1 MAANANLVSAT
12 VAVALVAFPVGPP
25 ARGQTPTNL
34 PEVRASIERE
44 GAAATVRR
52 LMASGEWKAVLA
64 GMRGGEPG
72 WINIAP
78 LLAKDADG
86 AAAKEEPV
94 PFSPR
99 LVTLGVIVGAGFIAT
114 VGPGLDL
121 SGGLGVR

>member
-1 MAANANLVSAT
+1 MAL
-12 VAVALVAFPVGPP
+12 ALALGCTIVVGL
-25 ARGQTPTNL
+25 TL
-34 PEVRASIERE
+34 M
-44 GAAATVRR
+44 R
-52 LMASGEWKAVLA
+52 L
-64 GMRGGEPG
+64 
-72 WINIAP
+72 
-78 LLAKDADG
+78 ADG